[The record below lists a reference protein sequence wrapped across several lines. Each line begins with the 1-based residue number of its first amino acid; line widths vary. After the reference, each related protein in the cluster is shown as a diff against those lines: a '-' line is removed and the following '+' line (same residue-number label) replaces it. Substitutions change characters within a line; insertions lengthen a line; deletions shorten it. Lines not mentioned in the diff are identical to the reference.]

1 MRAQEWSVKTQFAG
15 VMLGMTVVMAVICA
29 AVWRW
34 SGSAWVM
41 LLGAGMVLCALTGS
55 VVLTQILARRLQRF
69 SDDLC
74 ETIERM
80 MDADALPPLPR
91 DSEALFDRISQRLL
105 RLHSVQLSQRRRLDE
120 ERRALQELV
129 SDIAHQVRTPLN
141 NVQMLTDTLLEQ
153 TLREKERRTFL
164 LSLRGQEE
172 KLAFLM
178 EALVKTSRL
187 ETGLVHLDKRLAPLY
202 ETVAQAL
209 SGIVP
214 AAEKKRIT
222 VTAGC
227 PDDVLVPHDSR
238 WTAEALY
245 NLLDNAVKY
254 TQAGGTVAVSVTVGE
269 MYAAIAVRDNGPGIP
284 EGQQAQ
290 VFQRFY
296 RAPSQQELPGVGIG
310 LYLAREIVSR
320 QGGYIRL
327 TSVPGEGAAFT
338 IMLPLRES

>member
-1 MRAQEWSVKTQFAG
+1 MRAQEWSVKTQFVG

-55 VVLTQILARRLQRF
+55 VVLTQILARRLKRF

-105 RLHSVQLSQRRRLDE
+105 RLHSVQQSQRRRLDE
-120 ERRALQELV
+120 ERRAL
-129 SDIAHQVRTPLN
+129 
-141 NVQMLTDTLLEQ
+141 
-153 TLREKERRTFL
+153 
-164 LSLRGQEE
+164 
-172 KLAFLM
+172 
-178 EALVKTSRL
+178 
-187 ETGLVHLDKRLAPLY
+187 
-202 ETVAQAL
+202 
-209 SGIVP
+209 
-214 AAEKKRIT
+214 
-222 VTAGC
+222 
-227 PDDVLVPHDSR
+227 
-238 WTAEALY
+238 
-245 NLLDNAVKY
+245 
-254 TQAGGTVAVSVTVGE
+254 
-269 MYAAIAVRDNGPGIP
+269 
-284 EGQQAQ
+284 
-290 VFQRFY
+290 
-296 RAPSQQELPGVGIG
+296 QELPGVGIG

-327 TSVPGEGAAFT
+327 TSVSGEGAAFT